1 MSKKEQSTTTI
12 FVCISS
18 KGGVGKTTVSNM
30 LASYIYNQTNTPVN
44 YFEVDQENQNVKSL
58 SKSQILNP
66 SLVALENLKKLLE
79 ESIMWEGDTVLDIGG
94 NASTTTFI
102 NHLKLT
108 GGFLAK
114 TIYFIPLSES
124 DQDIIN
130 AKDTHSSIREFDQE
144 SHIVY
149 VLNKCQN
156 KSNVELTNRQFINF
170 HGSDILGVEPT
181 TMDKHTTYIA
191 MDYNTIY
198 NVTGRL
204 GKTIY
209 ELSSDN
215 YDDEYKTV
223 AQEFFKDKS
232 NQDLY
237 KQVRRLMF
245 LKEMTSIAREVVEKE
260 YLDLFAQI
268 KKIQKS

>member
-1 MSKKEQSTTTI
+1 MSKKETPMTI

-30 LASYIYNQTNTPVN
+30 LASHIYDQTNTPVN

-79 ESIMWEGDTVLDIGG
+79 ESIMWDGDTVLDIGG

-114 TIYFIPLSES
+114 TVYFIPLSES

-130 AKDTHSSIREFDQE
+130 ARDTHSSIREFDQE
-144 SHIVY
+144 SQIVY

-156 KSNVELTNRQFINF
+156 KSNLELTSRQFINF
-170 HGSDILGVEPT
+170 FGSDILEVEPT
-181 TMDKHTTYIA
+181 TMDQRTTYIT
-191 MDYNTIY
+191 MNYNTIY

-209 ELSSDN
+209 ELSGDN
-215 YDDEYKTV
+215 YDDEYRAT

-237 KQVRRLMF
+237 KKVRRLMF
-245 LKEMTSIAREVVEKE
+245 LKEMTCIAREVVQKE
-260 YLDLFAQI
+260 YLDLFSQL
-268 KKIQKS
+268 KKLQKS